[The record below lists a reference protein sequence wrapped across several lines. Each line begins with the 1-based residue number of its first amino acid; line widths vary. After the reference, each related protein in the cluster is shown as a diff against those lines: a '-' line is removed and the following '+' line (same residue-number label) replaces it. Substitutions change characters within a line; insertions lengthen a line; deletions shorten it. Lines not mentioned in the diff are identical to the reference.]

1 MFRRHVVH
9 LILKY
14 MSKCFDSPFVLIRS
28 NLILPRID
36 EKENSVALW
45 GETAFWKDYTLIS
58 FKIDASPRV
67 SV

>member
-1 MFRRHVVH
+1 
-9 LILKY
+9 

-36 EKENSVALW
+36 AKENSVVLW